1 MNWRRLF
8 ERLLLLMTMMTMTAA
23 TTIPSLKLINESKVL
38 RSFPA
43 EPPHENCSAMSSIMF
58 RGSMLIAWVG
68 YPGGP
73 SSFLCAQILAHIL
86 LLATRTLTLPNRY
99 LEHKL
104 DQYPYLFRSDQTSST
119 NNQSISPTADLLIRK
134 SITFSYLTGSRL
146 HYSRPRYPLP
156 GPVARPQ
163 HHLQM
168 QGEDG
173 RLYNV
178 SLKKLRC

>member
-1 MNWRRLF
+1 MNWRRLS
-8 ERLLLLMTMMTMTAA
+8 ERLLLLMTMMTRTAA

-38 RSFPA
+38 RLFLA
-43 EPPHENCSAMSSIMF
+43 EPPHGNYSAMSSIMF

-68 YPGGP
+68 HLGGP
-73 SSFLCAQILAHIL
+73 SSFLCAPILAHM
-86 LLATRTLTLPNRY
+86 LLATRMLTLSNRY

-104 DQYPYLFRSDQTSST
+104 DQYPYLFRSDQPSST
-119 NNQSISPTADLLIRK
+119 NNQSILPTADLLIRK
-134 SITFSYLTGSRL
+134 SIMFPHLTGSRL

-163 HHLQM
+163 HPLQM

-178 SLKKLRC
+178 SSTKLRC